1 MYEFC
6 VRVCVRAWASEQASE
21 RASEHVSSV
30 CHHKLIIFPLSHR
43 SSTCHHLSQR
53 VCVSGHSGTS
63 VTLCF
68 QSPLNIHKKKKKK
81 KKKKTPPGAPGAQI
95 RWAKRRPGRSRLWS
109 ASASSLG
116 IILIFSPPSLATA
129 GLQLGT
135 FEVWQMWHDKLWGI
149 SLQQSHSEK
158 WLRVSV

>member
-1 MYEFC
+1 MRES
-6 VRVCVRAWASEQASE
+6 VSKRASE

-81 KKKKTPPGAPGAQI
+81 HTRGPQAV
-95 RWAKRRPGRSRLWS
+95 RLGELKGHVALL
-109 ASASSLG
+109 ASGYVA
-116 IILIFSPPSLATA
+116 
-129 GLQLGT
+129 
-135 FEVWQMWHDKLWGI
+135 
-149 SLQQSHSEK
+149 
-158 WLRVSV
+158 RVH